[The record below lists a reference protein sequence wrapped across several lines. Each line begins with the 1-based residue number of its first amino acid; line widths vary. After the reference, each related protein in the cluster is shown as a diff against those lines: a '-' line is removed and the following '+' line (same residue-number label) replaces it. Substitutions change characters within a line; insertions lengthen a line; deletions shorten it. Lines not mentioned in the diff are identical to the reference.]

1 MWLLLT
7 VTSVIFTFGGAH
19 GLFGKLAP
27 ESPEADMN
35 IVSCSG
41 ILLGLES

>member
-7 VTSVIFTFGGAH
+7 AASVIFTFGGAH

-35 IVSCSG
+35 IVSY
-41 ILLGLES
+41 

>member
-35 IVSCSG
+35 IVSY
-41 ILLGLES
+41 